1 MTDTDRIERAI
12 AFLDDAVSE
21 LDPTDA
27 ATDSAR
33 RKMIAA
39 ADELGEVVR
48 IEQINENA
56 DFADT
61 LEGA

>member
-1 MTDTDRIERAI
+1 MSDLDHIYRASHL
-12 AFLDDAVSE
+12 LDDALCC
-21 LDPTDA
+21 LDPKDP

-39 ADELGEVVR
+39 ADELGEVARV
-48 IEQINENA
+48 EQINENV
-56 DFADT
+56 DFAET